1 MTARPGANYS
11 TRMQRAVHLKTEYP
25 FAAEILT
32 FYERICGLQQSLS
45 AELQSL
51 LRKRAVAPGSTL
63 REQIDVD
70 LAQPFAE
77 KTLKALSADAPGPI
91 AEYIA
96 VFLRGS
102 HNRPP
107 TALPRYITDRPQ
119 AKSTQ
124 HPP

>member
-51 LRKRAVAPGSTL
+51 LRKRAVPPGSNL
-63 REQIDVD
+63 REQIDVA
-70 LAQPFAE
+70 LALPFPE
-77 KTLKALSADAPGPI
+77 KPLNPLSAATPKPI
-91 AEYIA
+91 PEYRPT
-96 VFLRGS
+96 FLP
-102 HNRPP
+102 H
-107 TALPRYITDRPQ
+107 
-119 AKSTQ
+119 
-124 HPP
+124 